1 MSASPRCTIGLLTWN
16 GERDVAACVRSILSQ
31 TERDLEIVWV
41 DNASTDSTRSVV
53 AQEFPTFP
61 ASLIMDHNTGF
72 CGGHNHAFALAK
84 GRYYLALNQDA
95 ILSPDYIQTLCDWMD
110 EVPDLG
116 MTSGLILWGND
127 TPSANAK
134 IYSAGL
140 AMGHG
145 RFPFELERDRAV
157 TPQLRERRWVPGVTG
172 AAMIIRQSAALDA
185 ASDTRELFP
194 PEFFAYFEEV
204 DLAMRLAEAGWKCGV
219 DGSAIAWHAERG
231 QGGASHSMI
240 RAHYLKNHWLI
251 SLRHDSPFD
260 WMRELPAI
268 IRGEFLHYAAKYLA
282 APRATLSAIIKCSQ
296 HIPRSRHIFKHIR
309 TRHPNAS
316 LGRRLY
322 YESSRH
328 ILAAES
334 HRNIRHL
341 G

>member
-1 MSASPRCTIGLLTWN
+1 MSASPRCTVGLLTWN

-31 TERDLEIVWV
+31 TECDLEIVWV
-41 DNASTDSTRSVV
+41 DNASSDSTRSVIT
-53 AQEFPTFP
+53 QEFVNFP
-61 ASLIMDHNTGF
+61 APVVMEHNTGF

-110 EVPDLG
+110 AVPDLG

-127 TPSANAK
+127 SPSANAK

-172 AAMIIRQSAALDA
+172 AAMLIRQSAALDA

-204 DLAMRLAEAGWKCGV
+204 ELAMRLAEAGWKCGV
-219 DGSAIAWHAERG
+219 DGRAIAWHAERG
-231 QGGASHSMI
+231 QGGKAHSTI

-251 SLRHDSPFD
+251 SLRHDSASD
-260 WMRELPAI
+260 CLRELPAI
-268 IRGEFLHYAAKYLA
+268 IRGELFHYVSKYLTSPKA
-282 APRATLSAIIKCSQ
+282 ALSALAQCAKL
-296 HIPRSRHIFKHIR
+296 IPGARRAR
-309 TRHPNAS
+309 REMLNRHPAAAE
-316 LGRRLY
+316 GRRRFY
-322 YESSRH
+322 DESRR
-328 ILAAES
+328 ILRTYQA
-334 HRNIRHL
+334 
-341 G
+341 